1 MKRPTSVAILA
12 PALALVLVLGLSAAP
27 ADAAQIVIV
36 NLDAGTGVGLADPT
50 PAVPVGN
57 NPGTTLGAQRLNA
70 FIRAAD
76 VWGSLLVSNVP
87 IRLAVTMQALP
98 CNAFSA
104 VLGSAGPQTVFRDYP
119 GAPVAATWFVEAEAN
134 SHAGFDLGPATD
146 DGIAQFNGN
155 IDFNNNCLANTN
167 FYYGFDQAP
176 PGNDIDFLTVILH
189 EMGHAFGFLSL
200 VSQNGQ
206 LLAGFHDIWNNL
218 LFDMTTFLTWR
229 QMTPA
234 QRAASAINVD
244 PVTGESNLTWVGNTV
259 FANSGGLTGGLH
271 SFFPVIEM
279 FTANPY
285 QPGSSVSHWHTQV
298 TPNELME
305 PFFTAPSKN
314 VGLADDLMTD
324 VFWGTT
330 PPAFVHYTPI
340 PGPAGNNT
348 VLTTDNGIPGGT
360 SFLIFGTTPGPFAIA
375 GCPNLGI
382 ANPTIL
388 ASGPTGATGEFN
400 FQIFVPPNLAGFTVL
415 FQGLEISGS
424 TCNVSNLVTH
434 TF

>member
-1 MKRPTSVAILA
+1 MKRFGILA
-12 PALALVLVLGLSAAP
+12 LFAAALALTLTPAP
-27 ADAAQIVIV
+27 ASAQIVIV
-36 NLDAGTGVGLADPT
+36 NLDAGTGAGLADPT
-50 PAVPVGN
+50 AAAPVGN

-76 VWGSLLVSNVP
+76 IWGSLLNSTVP

-98 CNAFSA
+98 CTPTSA

-134 SHAGFDLGPATD
+134 SHAGFDLGPGTD
-146 DGIAQFNGN
+146 DGLARFNGN

-200 VSQNGQ
+200 VSQTGQ
-206 LLAGFHDIWNNL
+206 LLGGFDDIWNDF

-234 QRAASAINVD
+234 QRAASAINVN
-244 PVTGESNLTWVGNTV
+244 PITGESNLTWLGVNV
-259 FANSGGLTGGLH
+259 FNNSGGLTAGTH
-271 SFFPVIEM
+271 SFFPLVEM
-279 FTANPY
+279 FTSNPY

-305 PFFTAPSKN
+305 PFFTTPMKS
-314 VGLADDLMTD
+314 VGLAEEAMADI
-324 VFWGTT
+324 FWSTN
-330 PPAFVHYTPI
+330 PPAFIHYTPI

-348 VLTTDNGIPGGT
+348 LFSSDNGIPGGT
-360 SFLIFGTTPGPFAIA
+360 TILVFGTIPGPFVVGGA
-375 GCPNLGI
+375 CPNLGMT
-382 ANPTIL
+382 NPTVL

-400 FQIFVPPNLAGFTVL
+400 FSLVVPAALAGTTVL
-415 FQGLEISGS
+415 FQALEVSGA
-424 TCNVSNLVTH
+424 TCNVTNLVTH